1 MSNTEGTPVGPPPMT
16 ADDDFKKLRRSR
28 ENRWIAGVSGG
39 LADYFGLHPAIYRVL
54 FVALAFAGGTG
65 ILLYVAAALVMP
77 AEGRDESPLA
87 ETLRRHRHRP
97 WLVIALALLALAVM
111 FALSD
116 PGAGFTFG
124 PGGVVLL
131 LLLAAGVFVW
141 SRAARR
147 DARRSE
153 ASGRAS
159 IRWRAAAGVGIT
171 AVVLAG
177 VVVGGIAV
185 AGAKGGGIGERV
197 ERPVSVSE
205 LEREYRLGFG
215 KLELDLRALELPRGE
230 TRVEASVGLGE
241 LDISIPSDVAVAVTT
256 DAHWGEVDLLGRQT
270 DGRHARDRYV
280 DPGFSSASRRLVVEA
295 EVRGPG
301 EISVRR

>member
-1 MSNTEGTPVGPPPMT
+1 MSSTEGSPVGPPVT
-16 ADDDFKKLRRSR
+16 AEDDKRLRRSR

-39 LADYFGLHPAIYRVL
+39 LAEYFGLHPAIYRVL

-77 AEGRDESPLA
+77 AEGRDESPLS
-87 ETLRRHRHRP
+87 ELLRRHRDRP
-97 WLVIALALLALAVM
+97 WLVIVLALLALALM

-116 PGAGFTFG
+116 PGVGFGFG

-131 LLLAAGVFVW
+131 LLLAIGVFVW

-147 DARRSE
+147 DARRRE
-153 ASGRAS
+153 ASGQGS
-159 IRWRAAAGVGIT
+159 VRWRVAAVVGIT

-177 VVVGGIAV
+177 VVGGAIAAVGV
-185 AGAKGGGIGERV
+185 KGGGIGERV

-205 LEREYRLGFG
+205 LERKYRLGFG
-215 KLELDLRALELPRGE
+215 HLELDLRGLELPRGE
-230 TRVEASVGLGE
+230 TRVEASVGAGE
-241 LDISIPSDVAVAVTT
+241 LDITIPSDVAVAVTA
-256 DAHWGEVDLLGRQT
+256 DARWGEVDVLGRET

-280 DPGFSSASRRLVVEA
+280 DPGFDSAARRLVVEA
-295 EVRGPG
+295 EIRGPG

>member
-1 MSNTEGTPVGPPPMT
+1 MSSTEDRPYDPPAT
-16 ADDDFKKLRRSR
+16 AEDDVKKLQRSR
-28 ENRWIAGVSGG
+28 TNRWIAGVCGG
-39 LADYFGLHPAIYRVL
+39 LAEYFGLHPAIYRVL

-87 ETLRRHRHRP
+87 EMLRRHRDRP
-97 WLVIALALLALAVM
+97 WLVIALALLSVAVM

-116 PGAGFTFG
+116 PGLGFGFG
-124 PGGVVLL
+124 SGGLVLL
-131 LLLAAGVFVW
+131 LFLAVGVFVW

-153 ASGRAS
+153 ASGRGS
-159 IRWRAAAGVGIT
+159 VRWRAAAVVGTI
-171 AVVLAG
+171 AVLLTG
-177 VVVGGIAV
+177 VVGGAIA
-185 AGAKGGGIGERV
+185 AASIKGGIGERV

-215 KLELDLRALELPRGE
+215 QLELDLDGLDLPRGE
-230 TRVEASVGLGE
+230 TRVEASVGFGE
-241 LDISIPSDVAVAVTT
+241 LDITVPSDVAIAVTA
-256 DAHWGEVDLLGRQT
+256 DARWGEVDVLGRKA

-280 DPGFSSASRRLVVEA
+280 DPGFDSATRRLVVQA
-295 EVRGPG
+295 EVRGAG